1 MRRVLKTRYF
11 SRWMRKTEL
20 TDQSLCAAVIEMTHG
35 LFDANLGGYVYKK
48 RVGIAN
54 RGKRSSSRTLI
65 ATNQD
70 SKWFFMYGFEK
81 NDRPNIAPNELEGL
95 QDLAKDLLARTHAQ
109 IDEAISARKLEEICH
124 GS

>member
-1 MRRVLKTRYF
+1 
-11 SRWMRKTEL
+11 MRKTEL

-109 IDEAISARKLEEICH
+109 IDEAISAGKLEEICH

>member
-109 IDEAISARKLEEICH
+109 IDEAISAGKLEEICH

>member
-20 TDQSLCAAVIEMTHG
+20 SDQSLCAAVIEMTHG
-35 LFDANLGGYVYKK
+35 LFDAKLGGHVYKK

-81 NDRPNIAPNELEGL
+81 NDRSNIAPNELEGL
-95 QDLAKDLLARTHAQ
+95 QDLAKDLLARTHSQ
-109 IDEAISARKLEEICH
+109 IDEAISAGKLEEICH